1 MELNGKDALSIQHGA
16 WHRERAR
23 DGEEGL
29 TPTFRGPL
37 QRSRHRSITASEHP
51 SLGKLLVLSGNPR
64 SLVFLEC
71 RAGKQE
77 AVDEG
82 GGSLPEASSGRN
94 FYDHVHLS

>member
-1 MELNGKDALSIQHGA
+1 MVLHGIK
-16 WHRERAR
+16 RERCPKHSAR
-23 DGEEGL
+23 GVAQDGEE
-29 TPTFRGPL
+29 PFRGPL

-51 SLGKLLVLSGNPR
+51 RLGKLLVLSGNPR

-82 GGSLPEASSGRN
+82 GGSLPEASSGRT